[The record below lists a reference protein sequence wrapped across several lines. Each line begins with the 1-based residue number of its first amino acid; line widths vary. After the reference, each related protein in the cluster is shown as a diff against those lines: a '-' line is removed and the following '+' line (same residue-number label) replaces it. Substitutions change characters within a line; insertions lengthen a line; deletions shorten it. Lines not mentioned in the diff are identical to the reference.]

1 MDEKK
6 SRIDMLYKTIRKMNY
21 EKFSEISDLILK
33 EKKFSGNDIEGLFNI
48 FMIDWLYSS
57 MEPWQYHKIQDII
70 FVAVIEKPEE
80 RMKIF
85 ANNIIKMVLN
95 YPEHIDSFF
104 SMMKS
109 SFSEKENVMFNDE
122 IRAMGGEEIINQ
134 YLKNGNDMQ
143 KKMVQINNEINNK
156 ESIELEEIGEFEFVN
171 SRCLQGEIEID
182 FFQDSYDACITIYS
196 QTEWEISDSLT
207 ELIAKFIQYL
217 KQNKERIECKI
228 LEYYE
233 KEVKNMAEEGGWIEF
248 YKEIYRDIDD
258 PKDLGNIMEL
268 IGIDIDDY
276 GEDGVEF
283 QIVFSDDWEEL
294 TMVQINQKFEIE
306 TVGEYF

>member
-21 EKFSEISDLILK
+21 EKFSEISDLILQ
-33 EKKFSGNDIEGLFNI
+33 EKNFSGNDIEELFNI
-48 FMIDWLYSS
+48 FMMDWLYSS

-95 YPEHIDSFF
+95 YTEHVDAFF

-109 SFSEKENVMFNDE
+109 SFGEKENVMFNDE
-122 IRAMGGEEIINQ
+122 IRTMGGEEIINQ
-134 YLKNGNDMQ
+134 YLKNGNNIQ
-143 KKMVQINNEINNK
+143 KKMVQIKNEINDK
-156 ESIELEEIGEFEFVN
+156 ESIELGEIGEVEFVN

-182 FFQDSYDACITIYS
+182 FFQDSYDTYLTIYS

-207 ELIAKFIQYL
+207 ELVVKFIQYL
-217 KQNKERIECKI
+217 KQNREEIEYKI

-248 YKEIYRDIDD
+248 YKEIYRDIDS

-268 IGIDIDDY
+268 VGINIDDC
-276 GEDGVEF
+276 GEDGVEL

-294 TMVQINQKFEIE
+294 TMVQFNQKFEIE
-306 TVGEYF
+306 IVGEYF